1 MALPTVQDQVNTFAE
16 RVDMD
21 FQEQMK
27 VVTQKDEMMQAG
39 DPNFQEQA
47 KHVQEQM
54 KAILAKSITEQMG
67 ALSADSRFQEQ
78 AKLFAEQ
85 MQNSKDEMVDKML
98 DRGLKTFSLEHANLE
113 NAMLGKPSSVAV
125 QPRSVIK
132 SSIVRATQRSTD
144 RPPSIPASS
153 ARPVL

>member
-27 VVTQKDEMMQAG
+27 VVTQKEEMMQAG

-67 ALSADSRFQEQ
+67 TLSADPRFQEQ
-78 AKLFAEQ
+78 AKLFADQ
-85 MQNSKDEMVDKML
+85 MQNSKDKMANKML
-98 DRGLKTFSLEHANLE
+98 DRGLKTFPLEHAN
-113 NAMLGKPSSVAV
+113 
-125 QPRSVIK
+125 
-132 SSIVRATQRSTD
+132 
-144 RPPSIPASS
+144 
-153 ARPVL
+153 